1 MLYLIVYVYDVYDK
15 LLFNLGAIKMG
26 LCIVMIVTGCLASGL
41 WLMNHERIYYESE
54 SNLYKNYKV
63 LYQQAERIGKKSLKI
78 FIALFIIT
86 AVLPTKQ
93 GLAMLGGVYVGEQ
106 VYNKV
111 SQSELMDKAVKIL
124 NLELDNY
131 LDKTIAE
138 MEKEKTEPK
147 K

>member
-1 MLYLIVYVYDVYDK
+1 MLYLFVYVYDVYDK
-15 LLFNLGAIKMG
+15 LLYNLGVIKMG
-26 LCIVMIVTGCLASGL
+26 LFVA
-41 WLMNHERIYYESE
+41 LMVAGGAWIIYHDDRNYEGERDLY
-54 SNLYKNYKV
+54 NRYKN
-63 LYQQAERIGKKSLKI
+63 LHWLADRLGKKIFKI
-78 FIALFIIT
+78 FVALFIIT